1 MKTITNII
9 LDSLYLEEI
18 PEFIGE
24 IDRVEGSF
32 YTSYV
37 ELGGNNLK
45 NLKNCPQYI
54 DGALYCVDSKLRS
67 LEGSPRIVTGAF
79 NVATNQ
85 LTDLVGAPD
94 EVFELVVI
102 ENPLTSLKGCTQNL
116 VSFNAS
122 YCDLRSLVGGPTTLR
137 SNPIKGHPQYY
148 KVDYN
153 RKLTSLEGA
162 PTEAPGSF
170 NASSCALE
178 NLIGAPEYVGR
189 DFVVSFNPLK
199 SLEGCPKRV
208 GKDFFCKPITEDIKA
223 GTAVRFTEEQIRSVC
238 DVKGYVYVF

>member
-1 MKTITNII
+1 MKTINNII
-9 LDSLYLEEI
+9 LDNLYLEEI

-24 IDRVEGSF
+24 IDRVEGSAF
-32 YTSYV
+32 SYV
-37 ELGGNNLK
+37 ELGENNLK

-54 DGALYCVDSKLRS
+54 DGAFYCVGSKLRS

-102 ENPLTSLKGCTQNL
+102 ENPLTSLKGCTQKL

-137 SNPIKGHPQYY
+137 PNPIKGHPQYY

-208 GKDFFCKPITEDIKA
+208 SGDFFCKPITKDKDA
-223 GTAVRFTEEQIRSVC
+223 GTAVLFTEEQIRSVC
-238 DVKGYVYVF
+238 DVGGRVILKH

>member
-102 ENPLTSLKGCTQNL
+102 ENPLTSLKGCTQKL
-116 VSFNAS
+116 VSFKAS

-137 SNPIKGHPQYY
+137 PNPIKGHPQYY

-162 PTEAPGSF
+162 PTEVPGSF

-178 NLIGAPEYVGR
+178 NLIGAPEYVGST
-189 DFVVSFNPLK
+189 FVVSSNPLK
-199 SLEGCPKRV
+199 SLEGCPKKV
-208 GKDFFCKPITEDIKA
+208 GKDFYCTPITKDLDA

-238 DVKGYVYVF
+238 DVKGYVYC

>member
-1 MKTITNII
+1 MKTINNII
-9 LDSLYLEEI
+9 LDNLYLEEI

-24 IDRVEGSF
+24 IDRVEGSAF
-32 YTSYV
+32 SYV
-37 ELGGNNLK
+37 ELGENNLK

-54 DGALYCVDSKLRS
+54 DGAFYCVSSKLRS
-67 LEGSPRIVTGAF
+67 LEGSPRIVTGVF

-94 EVFELVVI
+94 EVFELIVI
-102 ENPLTSLKGCTQNL
+102 ENPLTSLKGCTQKL
-116 VSFNAS
+116 VSFKAS

-137 SNPIKGHPQYY
+137 PNPIKGHPQYY

-162 PTEAPGSF
+162 PTEVPGSF

-178 NLIGAPEYVGR
+178 NLIGAPEYVGST
-189 DFVVSFNPLK
+189 FVVSSNPLK
-199 SLEGCPKRV
+199 SLEGCPKKV
-208 GKDFFCKPITEDIKA
+208 GKDFYCTPITKDLDA

-238 DVKGYVYVF
+238 DVKGYVYC